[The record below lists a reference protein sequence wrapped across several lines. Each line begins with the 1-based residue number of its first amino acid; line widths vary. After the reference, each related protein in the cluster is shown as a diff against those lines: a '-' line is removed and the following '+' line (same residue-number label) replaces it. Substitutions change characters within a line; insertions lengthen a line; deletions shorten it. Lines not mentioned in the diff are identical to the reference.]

1 MKSEEW
7 WEVTRKEGALATR
20 VLDEGSNVGK
30 VHPRDREVTNVAG
43 WDWRLV
49 AVAGDE

>member
-1 MKSEEW
+1 MKSEGQ
-7 WEVTRKEGALATR
+7 WEVTRKEGTLATG
-20 VLDEGSNVGK
+20 VLDEGSNMGRVQ
-30 VHPRDREVTNVAG
+30 PRDREVTSVAG